1 MMPPQGSAFAVEVD
15 SLYMFLFWL
24 SVFLFLGI
32 AVPAIYFSWRYRY
45 KPGRVT
51 PHQTHNTL
59 LEILWSAG
67 PLILCVG
74 IFFWGLNG
82 WMKYSVAPGES
93 MEIQVTAK
101 KWQWAFEY
109 PDGTRTLNE
118 IHVLANKPVRF
129 VMTSEDV
136 LHDFFVPDM
145 RVKHDIV
152 PGRYTGIWFTP
163 TVMGEHHVT
172 CAEYCGKGHS
182 DMQAKLFVDT
192 QDQFDKF
199 MLTGGTEW
207 EDYKGKPADWGKVQY
222 ERKGC
227 QTCHSIDGSK
237 TAQGGP
243 SWKGIWGEMVTMND
257 GQQVLVDAAYV
268 RESMMQPAAKIVKGY
283 EPIMPTFQGL
293 LRETEIQGLI
303 AYIKSLGNDPNGGPA
318 APTTLTLPPP
328 PPKPGETPAATP
340 VATPGQPPVAGKQT
354 PATKAPAKQAPK

>member
-1 MMPPQGSAFAVEVD
+1 MEWLRSAMLPPQGSAYAAEVD
-15 SLYMFLFWL
+15 TLYMFLFWL

-32 AVPAIYFSWRYRY
+32 AVPAIYFSWRYRF

-59 LEILWSAG
+59 LEIIWSVI
-67 PLILCVG
+67 PLLLCVG
-74 IFFWGLNG
+74 IFFWGLDG

-93 MEIQVTAK
+93 MQIQISAK
-101 KWQWAFEY
+101 KWIWQFEY
-109 PDGTRTLNE
+109 PDGTRTVNE
-118 IHVLANKPVRF
+118 IHVLVNKPVQF

-152 PGRYTGIWFTP
+152 PGRYTQVWFTP
-163 TVMGEHHVT
+163 TVLGTHHVT

-182 DMQAKLFVDT
+182 DMQAKLVVENQAD
-192 QDQFDKF
+192 FDKF

-207 EDYKGKPADWGKVQY
+207 EDYKGKPADWGKLQW

-227 QTCHSIDGSK
+227 QTCHSIDGTKIS
-237 TAQGGP
+237 QGGP
-243 SWKGIWGEMVTMND
+243 SWKGIWGKMEKMND
-257 GQQVLVDAAYV
+257 GKEVLVDAAYV
-268 RESMMQPAAKIVKGY
+268 RESMMQPQAKIVFGF

-303 AYIKSLGNDPNGGPA
+303 AFIRSLGNDPNSGPP
-318 APTTLTLPPP
+318 APTFLALPPP
-328 PPKPGETPAATP
+328 VSKDKPAASGDKP
-340 VATPGQPPVAGKQT
+340 AAAADQGKQ
-354 PATKAPAKQAPK
+354 

>member
-1 MMPPQGSAFAVEVD
+1 VD
-15 SLYMFLFWL
+15 NLYMFLFWL
-24 SVFLFLGI
+24 SVALFLGI

-152 PGRYTGIWFTP
+152 PGRYTGVWFTP

-182 DMQAKLFVDT
+182 DMQAKLYVDT

-207 EDYKGKPADWGKVQY
+207 EDYKGKPADWGRLQY

-227 QTCHSIDGSK
+227 QTCHSVDGSK

-328 PPKPGETPAATP
+328 PPKPGETPAPAAAAP
-340 VATPGQPPVAGKQT
+340 AAKQA